1 MDTLD
6 REFRAWESLIQRKA
20 LRPKRQPDGLLEIR
34 LVGSAAELLSADELQ
49 ERWAQLYV
57 KEEFKRLGFS
67 KVDGPFSRGPDYR
80 VFQRRRWVFAEV
92 ETQWINYFRHGHH
105 VNPAFDAVE
114 YLILLSAEAPA
125 PQERRGLPPQIVHI
139 DREHFLT
146 RFEAASAPQ
155 AKGHRDTIRI
165 ALVAG
170 AMQQHWTTIC
180 SDANREMVT
189 CPDCDSC
196 AYFGAG
202 MFGEA
207 APFFQ
212 ELAARFIVAHAL
224 TDTVEADLTKI
235 KSALLQK
242 FVEQNPPD

>member
-6 REFRAWESLIQRKA
+6 REFRAWEGLIQRQA
-20 LRPKRQPDGLLEIR
+20 LRPKRQQDGLLEIQP
-34 LVGSAAELLSADELQ
+34 VGSAAERLSADELQ
-49 ERWAQLYV
+49 ERWAQRYV

-67 KVDGPFSRGPDYR
+67 KVDGPFSRGPDYW
-80 VFQRRRWVFAEV
+80 VSQKRRCAFAEV
-92 ETQWINYFRHGHH
+92 ETRWRNYFRHGHH

-114 YLILLSAEAPA
+114 YLILLSAETPA
-125 PQERRGLPPQIVHI
+125 PKERRGLPPKIIHI
-139 DREHFLT
+139 DREHFLAW
-146 RFEAASAPQ
+146 FEVASATE

-170 AMQQHWTTIC
+170 AMQRHWMTIC
-180 SDANREMVT
+180 SDANRDMVT

-212 ELAARFIVAHAL
+212 ELAARFIIAHAL
-224 TDTVEADLTKI
+224 TDTVEANLTKI
-235 KSALLQK
+235 KSALLQR
-242 FVEQNPPD
+242 FVEQNPPE

>member
-6 REFRAWESLIQRKA
+6 REFRAWESLIQSQA
-20 LRPKRQPDGLLEIR
+20 LRPKWQPNGLLEIQP
-34 LVGSAAELLSADELQ
+34 VGSAAEHLSADKLQ
-49 ERWAQLYV
+49 EHWAQRYV

-67 KVDGPFSRGPDYR
+67 KVDGPFNRGPDYR
-80 VFQRRRWVFAEV
+80 VTQKRRWAFAEV
-92 ETQWINYFRHGHH
+92 ETRWKNYLRHGHH
-105 VNPAFDAVE
+105 VNPAFDEVE
-114 YLILLSAEAPA
+114 YLILLSAETPD
-125 PQERRGLPPQIVHI
+125 PKERRVLPPQIIHI
-139 DREHFLT
+139 DREHFLAW
-146 RFEAASAPQ
+146 FEVASVPE
-155 AKGHRDTIRI
+155 AKGNRDTIRI

-180 SDANREMVT
+180 SDADRGMAT

-207 APFFQ
+207 TPFFQ

-235 KSALLQK
+235 KPALLRR
-242 FVEQNPPD
+242 FVEQNPPE